1 MTQLEECPG
10 IWSWPPPPHIIVVIT
25 LITLM
30 TKSCGRLRGAEG
42 VDMGDILVIISLI
55 KIAMSITDIMA
66 TWITLTSGRYGSGG
80 GLGVAQGDLGGT
92 CDVTSLVPHPPTCAL
107 LHSPECSHSRKP
119 VAI

>member
-10 IWSWPPPPHIIVVIT
+10 IWSWPPPPHTIVVIT

-42 VDMGDILVIISLI
+42 VDMGDIVVIISLI

-66 TWITLTSGRYGSGG
+66 IWIKLTNGRYGSSGWVGG
-80 GLGVAQGDLGGT
+80 WGGT
-92 CDVTSLVPHPPTCAL
+92 GRSGGHV
-107 LHSPECSHSRKP
+107 
-119 VAI
+119 

>member
-1 MTQLEECPG
+1 MTRLGECPG

-30 TKSCGRLRGAEG
+30 TRSCGRLRGAEG

-66 TWITLTSGRYGSGG
+66 TWITLTNGSYGSSG
-80 GLGVAQGDLGGT
+80 
-92 CDVTSLVPHPPTCAL
+92 
-107 LHSPECSHSRKP
+107 
-119 VAI
+119 

>member
-1 MTQLEECPG
+1 
-10 IWSWPPPPHIIVVIT
+10 
-25 LITLM
+25 
-30 TKSCGRLRGAEG
+30 
-42 VDMGDILVIISLI
+42 MGDIVVIISLI

-66 TWITLTSGRYGSGG
+66 MAGTGAVDEWGV
-80 GLGVAQGDLGGT
+80 GVAQGDLGGT